1 MWFEFRSSDTT
12 QSEACVTQNP
22 HAPQRNWIRQADI
35 TEQIRRA
42 LVRFPRYTW
51 EKKSLAFGGEQKS
64 ESRRVSVERNAN
76 FARRAA
82 MTQFSRRF
90 VQLNAFLGLGV
101 VVALAA
107 RILFAGQAQ
116 PVAKKKPAG
125 MEPVPALTPFVD
137 AHTHFDEHDAD
148 GTIRSVLAALGRENA
163 ARIFL
168 QMPPDTFDHPG
179 HYDAEVILSAAK
191 KHPDRLGVLGGG
203 GTLNAMI
210 HQSVASG
217 NSGPEVQQKFRD
229 RAEEL
234 ISEGVIGFGEMTAE
248 HFDGATPYQFAPP
261 NHPLFRA
268 LADIAEKYDIPID
281 LHMEAV
287 PRSMLLPTDLK
298 SPPNAEQLHSNIL
311 GFERLL
317 ARNSHA
323 KIIWAHAGSDMTGFR
338 TPDLCRRLLQ
348 MHPNL
353 YMEIKTDPQ
362 NVGKN
367 YPLADDGKIKPD
379 WLQLFV
385 DFPDRFIIGSDQHYP
400 EPKGSEQRW
409 QTVVLLFNQLPADVR
424 RKIGT
429 ENVLHI
435 FAGKPAAPTAKR
447 N

>member
-1 MWFEFRSSDTT
+1 
-12 QSEACVTQNP
+12 
-22 HAPQRNWIRQADI
+22 
-35 TEQIRRA
+35 
-42 LVRFPRYTW
+42 
-51 EKKSLAFGGEQKS
+51 
-64 ESRRVSVERNAN
+64 
-76 FARRAA
+76 
-82 MTQFSRRF
+82 
-90 VQLNAFLGLGV
+90 
-101 VVALAA
+101 
-107 RILFAGQAQ
+107 
-116 PVAKKKPAG
+116 
-125 MEPVPALTPFVD
+125 
-137 AHTHFDEHDAD
+137 
-148 GTIRSVLAALGRENA
+148 
-163 ARIFL
+163 
-168 QMPPDTFDHPG
+168 
-179 HYDAEVILSAAK
+179 
-191 KHPDRLGVLGGG
+191 
-203 GTLNAMI
+203 
-210 HQSVASG
+210 
-217 NSGPEVQQKFRD
+217 
-229 RAEEL
+229 
-234 ISEGVIGFGEMTAE
+234 MTAE

-268 LADIAEKYDIPID
+268 LADIAEKYNLPID

-287 PRSMLLPTDLK
+287 PRSMLLPSDLK

-362 NVGKN
+362 NAGKN
-367 YPLADDGKIKPD
+367 YPLTADGKIKPD

-400 EPKGSEQRW
+400 EPKGSDQRW
-409 QTVVLLFNQLPADVR
+409 QTVVLLFNQLPAEVR

-435 FAGKPAAPTAKR
+435 FAGKPAAPSAKEAK